1 MFNVSCNICNCRAN
15 FQAANHSQ
23 VENHSHLG

>member
-15 FQAANHSQ
+15 F
-23 VENHSHLG
+23 LTCKW